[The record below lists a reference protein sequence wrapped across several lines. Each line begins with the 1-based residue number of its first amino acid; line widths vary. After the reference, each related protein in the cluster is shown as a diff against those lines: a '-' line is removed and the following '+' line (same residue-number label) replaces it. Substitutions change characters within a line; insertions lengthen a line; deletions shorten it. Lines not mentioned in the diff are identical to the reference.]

1 MKKIII
7 TDISWD
13 TDDDDVKDLPT
24 RIEYDI
30 VGHPPLTI
38 DMNELEEVLSEH
50 ITEEYGF
57 CHNGFCWE
65 MN

>member
-13 TDDDDVKDLPT
+13 TDDDVKDLPT

-38 DMNELEEVLSEH
+38 DMNELEEQLSEH

>member
-1 MKKIII
+1 MMKEIII

-13 TDDDDVKDLPT
+13 TDDVVVEDLPI

-30 VGHPPLTI
+30 VAPLTT
-38 DMNELEEVLSEH
+38 DMSELEEHLSEH